1 MTGQKR
7 LSTYWPNRFIFFSQF
22 LLLPFAIILLIFP
35 IANAESRCNYV
46 TLVKCFIEI
55 LDEWTWRL
63 YELKDN
69 VATINNDQCQHLREL
84 DKCIQVLN
92 NTNVVIQR
100 SCLSRERIG
109 EMTISAGTYL
119 SEKFLDHPDEE
130 VCTAVNNKVQ
140 EYMEAMTGLCRE
152 EASLIMC
159 RSLTGMFKGLHSD
172 ILADCEFSCL
182 RKQESSQRDSQQEQP
197 QQDQQYDENSTTE
210 EGDEGKKIV
219 YSVMMALKLN
229 KSSRLPLGM
238 ILILMR
244 WKYARLQMMNFH
256 DDITKWFGGDSS
268 HSVLIHKTG
277 VCSFNVRYSQFRK
290 QMDRL
295 KSTQTKDLVFSQ
307 VPREKY
313 VLLQQTFRQLNHH
326 YVRWLSGLV
335 HFFIVIFMLLLQRP

>member
-1 MTGQKR
+1 MK
-7 LSTYWPNRFIFFSQF
+7 
-22 LLLPFAIILLIFP
+22 
-35 IANAESRCNYV
+35 
-46 TLVKCFIEI
+46 
-55 LDEWTWRL
+55 
-63 YELKDN
+63 
-69 VATINNDQCQHLREL
+69 
-84 DKCIQVLN
+84 VLN

-326 YVRWLSGLV
+326 YVRWLSGASALLHRHFYAAVAEALTTVKHMPALDNVNEDGTNKSETKTPGKSASVGPATPNMPKADDSVAATGRTLRSSTTSAIVHQLV
-335 HFFIVIFMLLLQRP
+335 MLLICLLKRV